1 MAMSKL
7 DNYDFKVMFS
17 LGRMQVV
24 IIDLKVEHN
33 FIEEEVINLEEHLD
47 TLDLQEVN
55 LDIIGQQVDL
65 VVMSMVINLVPF
77 NYLDSPIVNYQDSSK
92 VNHLG
97 NLQEVNCQD
106 KVINFRLYLHNL
118 YSNNFKVD
126 LDNLKDYFTQFKQNL
141 DILINQ
147 VFNQEV
153 DLVVN

>member
-55 LDIIGQQVDL
+55 LDIIGRQVDL

-77 NYLDSPIVNYQDSSK
+77 NYLDSPIVNYQDNSK

-147 VFNQEV
+147 VVNQEV